1 MARQKIQSLE
11 SNMENFLS
19 RKSKMKHM
27 IRSQEQ
33 ERQSYQKTIERMR
46 TCLPPDALADV
57 EMTHMVK
64 PAQGPNGKAKPTAKK
79 P

>member
-1 MARQKIQSLE
+1 
-11 SNMENFLS
+11 MENFLS

-33 ERQSYQKTIERMR
+33 ERQSYQKTIEHMCS
-46 TCLPPDALADV
+46 CLAPDALANV
-57 EMTHMVK
+57 EMTLMVK
-64 PAQGPNGKAKPTAKK
+64 PAQGPNGKSKPATSE